1 MIPVFP
7 KERNPDS
14 PVFNFFHKEAGA
26 FYPPIWSI
34 KQSIATSPVVEEDHS
49 NTSCHCGRSRKQG
62 IPKCVTKS
70 GQKYPSRCSCLSKSM
85 PCTSQCECQGCEN
98 PFGIRPLQL
107 GRRLVKRQRIHN
119 HAQTDLEFVKK
130 GIDLILECNEIP
142 TLGCWTR
149 IEHYLFEA
157 YCYKNGGGENCNI
170 DKDSIKIQFNQA
182 CDVLQSRVTTRLSIS
197 NKSSTQVQAK
207 IRLHERVL
215 SSFIEV
221 LRQEISELFNSC
233 QH

>member
-1 MIPVFP
+1 MMPVFP
-7 KERNPDS
+7 KERNPDT

-26 FYPPIWSI
+26 FYPLIWSK
-34 KQSIATSPVVEEDHS
+34 KQSIATPPVVEEDHS
-49 NTSCHCGRSRKQG
+49 DTSCHCGRSRKQG

-70 GQKYPSRCSCLSKSM
+70 GQKYPSGCSCLAESM
-85 PCTSQCECQGCEN
+85 PHTSERECQGCEN

-107 GRRLVKRQRIHN
+107 GRRHVKRQRIHR
-119 HAQTDLEFVKK
+119 HAQTVLESVKK

-157 YCYKNGGGENCNI
+157 TVAKRKVEKNCNI

-182 CDVLQSRVTTRLSIS
+182 CDVLQSRVTTPLSVS

-207 IRLHERVL
+207 VRVHERVL
-215 SSFIEV
+215 SSFTEL
-221 LRQEISELFNSC
+221 LRQGISELFNSY